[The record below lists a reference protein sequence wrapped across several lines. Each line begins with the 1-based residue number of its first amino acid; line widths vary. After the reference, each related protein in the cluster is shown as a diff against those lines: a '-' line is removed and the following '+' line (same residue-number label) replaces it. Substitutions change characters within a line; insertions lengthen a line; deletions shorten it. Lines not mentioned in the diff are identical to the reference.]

1 MDHTLTSKASEA
13 IHRAMAKSF
22 SSFRW
27 ENEMAP
33 LGGRKP
39 HFQQCDE
46 WKMGISEMVAMV
58 GSHVSGH
65 GTPVK

>member
-1 MDHTLTSKASEA
+1 
-13 IHRAMAKSF
+13 
-22 SSFRW
+22 
-27 ENEMAP
+27 MAP